1 MIIETKRLYLR
12 EMTVFD
18 LPYLSAIL
26 QDKDVM
32 YAYEHA
38 FSDEEVHQWLQK
50 QQLRYK
56 KDGFGLWAII
66 RKSDHQMIGQCGIT
80 MQNCNGTQ
88 VKEVGYLFAKKYWH
102 QGYATEAAEACC
114 QYAFDHLQTDEVY
127 AIIRDNNQASINVA
141 LRLGMQPK
149 LTFIKHYY
157 GFEMRHIAFS
167 LKNKRILVKS
177 I

>member
-56 KDGFGLWAII
+56 KDGFGYGRSFEI
-66 RKSDHQMIGQCGIT
+66 RHK
-80 MQNCNGTQ
+80 
-88 VKEVGYLFAKKYWH
+88 
-102 QGYATEAAEACC
+102 
-114 QYAFDHLQTDEVY
+114 
-127 AIIRDNNQASINVA
+127 
-141 LRLGMQPK
+141 
-149 LTFIKHYY
+149 
-157 GFEMRHIAFS
+157 
-167 LKNKRILVKS
+167 
-177 I
+177 

>member
-1 MIIETKRLYLR
+1 MIIETKRLHLR

-56 KDGFGLWAII
+56 KDGFGLWAVI

-80 MQNCNGTQ
+80 MQDYKTAQ
-88 VKEVGYLFAKKYWH
+88 VPEIGYLFAYKHWH
-102 QGYATEAAEACC
+102 KGYATEAAIAC
-114 QYAFDHLQTDEVY
+114 
-127 AIIRDNNQASINVA
+127 
-141 LRLGMQPK
+141 GK
-149 LTFIKHYY
+149 
-157 GFEMRHIAFS
+157 
-167 LKNKRILVKS
+167 
-177 I
+177 